1 MKLAFIG
8 TGKIIADALYAVEPI
23 EELERTA
30 IFARPHSRQKAEDF
44 AREYGIKE
52 IYTDY
57 DQLLR
62 ESAADTVY
70 IGLINS
76 AHYSYGKK
84 ALLAGKNVIME
95 KPFTATL
102 EQAMDLK
109 KTAEEHG
116 VCIMEAVTVLHNEIV
131 DIMKENLPQLGR
143 IKAALCNYS
152 QYSSR
157 YDNYLAGE
165 VEHAF
170 DPAFYGGALYD
181 INIYNIHYLVELFG
195 APEHAVYFPNI
206 GFNGIDT
213 SGIAILTFPDFV
225 ASCTGAKDADSPGFI
240 SIQGEKGYMKINGKP
255 NIAYSLDVEYA
266 NPDITEKVKD
276 EAGAMVRA
284 TIKKHFETKSDHHRM
299 TREFRDF
306 VRIMDGGDLKSAAKS
321 LQESLDTIGVLEEAR
336 TSAGIVFGE

>member
-8 TGKIIADALYAVEPI
+8 TGKIIADALFAVEPI
-23 EELERTA
+23 EELEKTA
-30 IFARPHSRQKAEDF
+30 IFARPHSKEKGEALAEK
-44 AREYGIKE
+44 YGIQKV
-52 IYTDY
+52 YTDY
-57 DQLLR
+57 DELLA
-62 ESAADTVY
+62 ESDADTVY

-84 ALLAGKNVIME
+84 ALMAGKHVIME
-95 KPFTATL
+95 KPFTATF
-102 EQAMDLK
+102 EQALDLK
-109 KTAEEHG
+109 RTAEEHG
-116 VCIMEAVTVLHNEIV
+116 VYIMEAVTVLHNEIV
-131 DIMKENLPQLGR
+131 DIMKENLPRLGR

-157 YDNYLAGE
+157 YDSYLAGE

-195 APEHAVYFPNI
+195 APKKAEYFPNI

-240 SIQGEKGYMKINGKP
+240 SIQGEKGYMKIDGKP

-266 NPDITEKVKD
+266 DPDITEKVRD

-284 TIKKHFETKSDHHRM
+284 TIKKHFESKSDHHRM

-306 VRIMDGGDLKSAAKS
+306 VRIMDGHDTEAASKS
-321 LQESLDTIGVLEEAR
+321 LQESLDTIKVLEEAR
-336 TSAGIVFGE
+336 TSAGIVFGK